1 VPLTV
6 PNHPTAH
13 QRRAIDRYLDELD
26 LWNRRLNLTT
36 VPRDLAWTRHVEES
50 LRLLTVADLA
60 VGSRCADLGSGG
72 GIPGVIAAIVRPDVR
87 MTLIEA
93 DRRKAGFLVH
103 VCGLLELDN
112 VTVAARRAEEMATDS
127 AHHEMYDAVLSR
139 AAAPALQLCAL
150 ALPLL
155 RPGGILWALVSDT
168 DAEAAVSALA
178 ADPSVTAAHAARGTL
193 AVRKGVRG

>member
-1 VPLTV
+1 
-6 PNHPTAH
+6 
-13 QRRAIDRYLDELD
+13 
-26 LWNRRLNLTT
+26 
-36 VPRDLAWTRHVEES
+36 
-50 LRLLTVADLA
+50 
-60 VGSRCADLGSGG
+60 
-72 GIPGVIAAIVRPDVR
+72 
-87 MTLIEA
+87 
-93 DRRKAGFLVH
+93 
-103 VCGLLELDN
+103 
-112 VTVAARRAEEMATDS
+112 VAARRAEEMATDS